1 MQLDFLW
8 TLTGFILTLLVFS
21 YLFGDH
27 FLFRIAAYLFV
38 GVMAGYAA
46 VLLIYQVILPRLVY
60 PLLEGGALQTIQA
73 VVPLALGVL
82 LLSKLS
88 PRFSRLGNLSMGY
101 LVGIGAAVLTGGAV
115 VGTLTGQ
122 LQAATAVFDLN
133 AAALAGHSPVG
144 ALVEASLFLL
154 GTIST
159 LVYFQFSVKDKHQNA
174 KRPPLL
180 EAVATIGK
188 IFIAITLGAIFA
200 GVFAAA
206 LAALIDRLDFITEF
220 IFGIVFRTL

>member
-27 FLFRIAAYLFV
+27 FLFRITAYLFV
-38 GVMAGYAA
+38 GVMAGYVA

-60 PLLEGGALQTIQA
+60 PLLEGGALQILQA
-73 VVPLALGVL
+73 AIPLALGVL
-82 LLSKLS
+82 LLSKLT

-101 LVGIGAAVLTGGAV
+101 LVGVGAAVLTGGAV

-122 LQAATAVFDLN
+122 VRAATAGFDLQ
-133 AAALAGHSPVG
+133 AAALAGRSPAG
-144 ALVEASLFLL
+144 ALAEASLFLL
-154 GTIST
+154 GTISA
-159 LVYFQFSVKDKHQNA
+159 LLYFQFSVRDTRQKA
-174 KRPPLL
+174 ERPPLL
-180 EAVATIGK
+180 EAAATIGK
-188 IFIAITLGAIFA
+188 VFIAITLGAIFA

-220 IFGIVFRTL
+220 IFNIAF

>member
-27 FLFRIAAYLFV
+27 FLFRITAYLFV

-60 PLLEGGALQTIQA
+60 PLLEGGALQILQA
-73 VVPLALGVL
+73 AIPLALGVL
-82 LLSKLS
+82 LLSKLT

-101 LVGIGAAVLTGGAV
+101 LVGVGAAVLTGGAV

-122 LQAATAVFDLN
+122 VRAATAGFDLQ
-133 AAALAGHSPVG
+133 AAALAGRSPAG
-144 ALVEASLFLL
+144 ALAEASLFLL
-154 GTIST
+154 GTISA
-159 LVYFQFSVKDKHQNA
+159 LLYFQFSVRDTRQKTE
-174 KRPPLL
+174 RPPLL
-180 EAVATIGK
+180 EAAATIGK
-188 IFIAITLGAIFA
+188 VFIAITLGAIFA

-220 IFGIVFRTL
+220 IFNIAF

>member
-27 FLFRIAAYLFV
+27 FLFRITAYLFV

-60 PLLEGGALQTIQA
+60 PLLEGGALQILQA
-73 VVPLALGVL
+73 AIPLALGVL
-82 LLSKLS
+82 LLSKLT

-101 LVGIGAAVLTGGAV
+101 LVGVGAAVLTGGAV

-122 LQAATAVFDLN
+122 VRAATAGFDLQ
-133 AAALAGHSPVG
+133 AAALAGRSPAG
-144 ALVEASLFLL
+144 ALAEASLFLL
-154 GTIST
+154 GTISA
-159 LVYFQFSVKDKHQNA
+159 LLYFQFSVRDTRQKA
-174 KRPPLL
+174 ERPPLL
-180 EAVATIGK
+180 EAAATIGK
-188 IFIAITLGAIFA
+188 VFIAITLGAIFA

-220 IFGIVFRTL
+220 IFNIAF